1 MAIIAVG
8 GDVSKGYADICFRN
22 EAGSDLWPTGCYD
35 DTPEG
40 HERIRKAF
48 AQLREHHPD
57 AKFIIGVEATGGMER
72 NWLRLF
78 RGLGDDCRVHKLNPL
93 AVKRF
98 LERDLHR
105 NITDEISAQGIAA
118 YLLSG
123 LRPADVPY
131 EPELEG
137 ERNLLRHVL
146 NTVERG
152 TQLKNEL
159 QSLLPSVHPYLVA
172 HCRQGLP
179 QWALRLMVQYP
190 TAAQLAGASEEDLA
204 SIAYMKKAMARKLI
218 AAAKE
223 SVAALGDATTAIVVR
238 DLAREILDQ
247 VKKIDEQKKHLRKQ
261 LKDDAEL
268 KLIHSVH
275 GIGWWT
281 AIVLR
286 LEVGPFH
293 RFHSDRAVVAFAGL
307 DARNK
312 ESGDGV
318 QRRGIS
324 RRGKSQIRA
333 SLYMPI
339 VAMIRCNKVIK
350 AFYKRLKGNK
360 KSHLQAATACMAK
373 VLRIIYACVVT
384 RRPFDEE
391 YHLQAEQR
399 HEAARKAAQAA
410 SAAVPK
416 PDEGS
421 QSLDAPVSRREAKR
435 RKQAQTIVCG
445 VRP

>member
-22 EAGSDLWPTGCYD
+22 DAGSDLWPTGCYD
-35 DTPEG
+35 DTPAG
-40 HERIRKAF
+40 HERVREAF
-48 AQLREHHPD
+48 AKLREQHPG
-57 AKFIIGVEATGGMER
+57 AQFVIGVEATGGMER

-78 RGLGDDCRVHKLNPL
+78 SGLGDDCRVHKLNPL

-105 NITDEISAQGIAA
+105 NITDEISAKGIAD

-137 ERNLLRHVL
+137 ERNLLRHIL
-146 NTVERG
+146 SSTERS
-152 TQLKNEL
+152 TELKNEL
-159 QSLLPSVHPYLVA
+159 QSYLPAVHPYLVA
-172 HCRQGLP
+172 HCRQGLTE
-179 QWALRLMVQYP
+179 WALKLLVRYP
-190 TAAQLAGASEEDLA
+190 TAVVLAEATEEELA

-223 SVAALGDATTAIVVR
+223 SVASLRDATTGMVVR
-238 DLAREILDQ
+238 DLAGEILAQ
-247 VKKIDEQKKHLRKQ
+247 KQKIAEQKKHLRKQ
-261 LKDDAEL
+261 LQHDAET
-268 KLIHSVH
+268 KIIASVH

-293 RFHSDRAVVAFAGL
+293 RFHSDRAVVAFAGV
-307 DARNK
+307 DPRNK
-312 ESGDGV
+312 QSGDGLV
-318 QRRGIS
+318 HRGIS
-324 RRGKSQIRA
+324 RRGRSQIRA

-339 VAMIRCNKVIK
+339 VAMIRCNRVIK
-350 AFYKRLKGNK
+350 AFYQRLRGNGKG
-360 KSHLQAATACMAK
+360 HLVAATACMAK

-384 RRPFDEE
+384 DRPFDEE
-391 YHLQAEQR
+391 YHVQVQQR
-399 HEAARKAAQAA
+399 HEAARKEAQQAA
-410 SAAVPK
+410 TANGQQEQTA
-416 PDEGS
+416 
-421 QSLDAPVSRREAKR
+421 QSLEAPVSRREAKR
-435 RKQAQTIVCG
+435 RKSVRMIHCG
-445 VRP
+445 GR